1 MKKLRN
7 IDYAK
12 TSREQNIKGA
22 LKERRHSL
30 RETWS
35 LGERE
40 EHLAGYRR
48 VAAARLGAEWLGAHL
63 FALAALAAACFW

>member
-22 LKERRHSL
+22 LKERKTFAAPILHS
-30 RETWS
+30 
-35 LGERE
+35 
-40 EHLAGYRR
+40 
-48 VAAARLGAEWLGAHL
+48 
-63 FALAALAAACFW
+63 ACKRTPYK